1 MPNYYDFRCTQC
13 NKLLGKVEGNT
24 EILCP
29 RCGGINELDIKT
41 KEIKYTSKLR
51 KANDRASSSGE
62 LGSVSFYNIAV
73 KRIASDLTASFES
86 R

>member
-29 RCGGINELDIKT
+29 RCGGINELDIET

-51 KANDRASSSGE
+51 KANDRASSSGVRF
-62 LGSVSFYNIAV
+62 S
-73 KRIASDLTASFES
+73 
-86 R
+86 